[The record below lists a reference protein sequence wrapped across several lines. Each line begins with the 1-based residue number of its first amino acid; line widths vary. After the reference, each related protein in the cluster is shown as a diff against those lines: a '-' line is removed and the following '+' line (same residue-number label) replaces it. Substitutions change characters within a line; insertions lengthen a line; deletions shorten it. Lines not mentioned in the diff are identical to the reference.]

1 MISMLI
7 MMMLTVAFGSVLKA
21 EGEGELG
28 FVFKEFIC
36 KRVPPDHLDHS
47 DVDDDDDDD
56 NIDDDDKKR
65 SEPEVVAV
73 VRPLLQPLVHLKDL
87 VVRLQKILIA

>member
-1 MISMLI
+1 

-36 KRVPPDHLDHS
+36 KRVPPDHLGHS
-47 DVDDDDDDD
+47 DVDGDDDDG

-65 SEPEVVAV
+65 SKPEVVAV
-73 VRPLLQPLVHLKDL
+73 IRPLLQPLVHLKDL

>member
-1 MISMLI
+1 MLI

-36 KRVPPDHLDHS
+36 KRVPPGHVGHA
-47 DVDDDDDDD
+47 DVDGYDDDG

-87 VVRLQKILIA
+87 VVRLQMILIA

>member
-1 MISMLI
+1 MT
-7 MMMLTVAFGSVLKA
+7 MLTVAFGSVLKA

-36 KRVPPDHLDHS
+36 KRVPPDHHFDHA
-47 DVDDDDDDD
+47 DVEDDDDADD
-56 NIDDDDKKR
+56 NIDDNEKER

>member
-1 MISMLI
+1 
-7 MMMLTVAFGSVLKA
+7 MLTVAFGSVLKA

-36 KRVPPDHLDHS
+36 KRVPPDHLDYNA
-47 DVDDDDDDD
+47 DD
-56 NIDDDDKKR
+56 NDDNDDDKKK
-65 SEPEVVAV
+65 SEPKVVAV

-87 VVRLQKILIA
+87 VVRLQKQVSCRQLQWQR